1 MHRNLQLAALAIL
14 LILACGPSA
23 TNAVAQNGEPPIE
36 FEDSFTIEG
45 ICEFPVLVELSG
57 KTKTIVLPGGR
68 TTFIFP
74 GEVATFTNLD
84 DPTKHDTLGITGAIR
99 ERILENGDIELVFTG
114 RNLIIGFDP
123 TAPFVITI
131 GQFTVAFEP
140 EPPFDITQPLTGNGR
155 VINVCEL
162 LE

>member
-1 MHRNLQLAALAIL
+1 MKQNRNLKLAALVIIVA
-14 LILACGPSA
+14 LACGLAA
-23 TNAVAQNGEPPIE
+23 TNAVAQGPPTE
-36 FEDSFTIEG
+36 FEDTFTIEG
-45 ICEFPVLVELSG
+45 ICEFPVVVELSG

-84 DPTKHDTLGITGAIR
+84 DPAKHETLSITGAIR
-99 ERILENGDIELVFTG
+99 ERVLENGDIELVFTG

-123 TAPFVITI
+123 IAAFVITV
-131 GQFTVAFEP
+131 GRFSVAFEP

-162 LE
+162 LD